1 MENITKHIVKFI
13 KSDTYLNNIFCS
25 PNRKRKYNIEL
36 FIDTLVFI
44 LKTGISYR
52 SIIKIINIYLYHSN
66 INKNNINILLPHCQK
81 K

>member
-13 KSDTYLNNIFCS
+13 KSDAYLNNIFCS

-44 LKTGISYR
+44 LKTGISCR
-52 SIIKIINIYLYHSN
+52 K
-66 INKNNINILLPHCQK
+66 INKKIKNIF
-81 K
+81 